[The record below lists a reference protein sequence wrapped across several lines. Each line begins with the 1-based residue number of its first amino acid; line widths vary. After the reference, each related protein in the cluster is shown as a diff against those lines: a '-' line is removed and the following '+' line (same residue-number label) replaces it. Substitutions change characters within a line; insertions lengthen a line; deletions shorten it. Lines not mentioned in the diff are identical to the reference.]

1 MSIPELD
8 VKRPVKAMTEDCP
21 ELEFFGARIKC
32 RNPRLAALLN
42 SDVTEDVV
50 VVGRR
55 AVDLV
60 VADDARADE
69 DEEPVGVAQVV
80 PLNGPTS
87 EED

>member
-1 MSIPELD
+1 MSISELD
-8 VKRPVKAMTEDCP
+8 ARRPVKAMTEDCP

-60 VADDARADE
+60 VVDEASADE
-69 DEEPVGVAQVV
+69 EEEPVRVAQVI
-80 PLNGPTS
+80 PR
-87 EED
+87 